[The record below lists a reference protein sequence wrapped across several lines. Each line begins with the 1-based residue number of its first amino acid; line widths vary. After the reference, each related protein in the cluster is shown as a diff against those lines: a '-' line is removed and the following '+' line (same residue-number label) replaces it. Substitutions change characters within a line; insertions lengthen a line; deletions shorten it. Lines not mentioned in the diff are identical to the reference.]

1 MTWYF
6 YGKHERNCANSF
18 SLSYIKE
25 EEFSINTVFLLVLA
39 SKSFFARIFLAH
51 GFNHVVD
58 AADFREIVPSR
69 IGRTFR
75 DVERLDDSVV
85 NVHAETLGSPRAEL
99 GARSWVRQFDAQ
111 VFNHNGVRVTHERN
125 VRARDTLCLSPR
137 VHDSRVVG
145 TENDHL
151 IDPSSLQFVLS
162 GNKTRNL
169 TRGSCRCES
178 TWKADQEDLFAFAS
192 FSHVDWCWHAIDPR
206 TELQYATDL
215 ISNFSTHCAR
225 R

>member
-75 DVERLDDSVV
+75 DVERLDDSVI

-111 VFNHNGVRVTHERN
+111 VFNHDGVRVTHERN

-151 IDPSSLQFVLS
+151 IDPSALQFILS
-162 GNKTRNL
+162 GNITRNL

-178 TWKADQEDLFAFAS
+178 TCLSNIMRKIVSVSERSVYVFIYNNRKDD
-192 FSHVDWCWHAIDPR
+192 FS
-206 TELQYATDL
+206 
-215 ISNFSTHCAR
+215 
-225 R
+225 

>member
-1 MTWYF
+1 MVLFAENTN
-6 YGKHERNCANSF
+6 KTLRAL
-18 SLSYIKE
+18 SLFYIKD
-25 EEFSINTVFLLVLA
+25 EEFLINTVFLLFLVL
-39 SKSFFARIFLAH
+39 KPFFAGILAH
-51 GFNHVVD
+51 GVNHVVD
-58 AADFREIVPSR
+58 AGAFREIVPGWIS
-69 IGRTFR
+69 RTFR
-75 DVERLDDSVV
+75 DVERLNDSVV
-85 NVHAETLGSPRAEL
+85 DVHGETLGSPRTKL

-125 VRARDTLCLSPR
+125 VRARNTLCLSPR
-137 VHDSRVVG
+137 IHDLRVVG

-151 IDPSSLQFVLS
+151 IDPSALQFILS
-162 GNKTRNL
+162 GNITRNL

-178 TWKADQEDLFAFAS
+178 TWKADQDDLFAFAS

-206 TELQYATDL
+206 TDLQYATDL